1 MTPGICDAQFTP
13 VTNHPFTAFT
23 ALPSQIGQRQ
33 SMVQLNVLL
42 LTLLTVAFAAGMPS
56 KASKASN
63 SFSWRHRRFFG
74 LRGGSTKTAAGGHLL
89 DGELTTMVEART
101 LDDGTV
107 FPVTLS
113 QTLQQTVGGDA
124 AASGCSGKNAA
135 DWVKLNRDH
144 LVNDLLPK
152 HGAIVLR
159 GFDVPDPDAFS
170 EVVRR

>member
-1 MTPGICDAQFTP
+1 
-13 VTNHPFTAFT
+13 
-23 ALPSQIGQRQ
+23 
-33 SMVQLNVLL
+33 
-42 LTLLTVAFAAGMPS
+42 
-56 KASKASN
+56 
-63 SFSWRHRRFFG
+63 
-74 LRGGSTKTAAGGHLL
+74 
-89 DGELTTMVEART
+89 MVEART

-113 QTLQQTVGGDA
+113 QTVSSQTVGDA
-124 AASGCSGKNAA
+124 AASGKNAA